1 MQDQAQMLKEYM
13 NRHREPPAESKKMSA
28 RTLCVTSGKGG
39 VGKSN
44 FTVNFALELA
54 KSGKR
59 VLIVDADFGLS
70 NVDVI
75 LGISPKF
82 DLSHVLSRRKHLTDI
97 INEGPHG
104 IKFISGGSGVYD
116 LVNLDKDDINYFF
129 SELEAIENMLDIIIF
144 DTGAGINDNNVQ
156 IITASDEVVLVTT
169 PEPPAIVD
177 AYALVKNVIEVKKN
191 PNFQL
196 IVNKAENLKEAKR
209 IVNNFVNVTKNY
221 LKTNIVPLG
230 YILEDSNV
238 VKAVKS
244 QKPFTMIYPETVASK
259 NMSNIALKYLTGQ
272 LDEKEKSGLR
282 VFFQKFLN
290 KHG

>member
-13 NRHREPPAESKKMSA
+13 NRHKEEKTESKTLSA
-28 RTLCVTSGKGG
+28 HTVCVTSGKGG

-59 VLIVDADFGLS
+59 VLIIDADFGLS

-75 LGISPKF
+75 LGISPKY
-82 DLSHVLSRRKHLTDI
+82 DLSHVINRKKHLTDI
-97 INEGPHG
+97 ICEGPYG
-104 IKFISGGSGVYD
+104 IKFVSGGSGVYD
-116 LVNLDKDDINYFF
+116 LVNLEKNDIDYFF
-129 SELEAIENMLDIIIF
+129 SELETIESLIDIIIF

-177 AYALVKNVIEVKKN
+177 AYALLKNVIEAKKQ
-191 PNFQL
+191 PNVQL
-196 IVNKAENLKEAKR
+196 IVNKAENMKEAKR
-209 IVNNFVNVTKNY
+209 IVNNFINVTKNY
-221 LKTNIVPLG
+221 LKLNVQPLG
-230 YILEDSNV
+230 YILEDTNV
-238 VKAVKS
+238 VKSIKS
-244 QKPFTMIYPETVASK
+244 QKPFTMLYPETPASK

-272 LDEKEKSGLR
+272 MDDKERNGLR
-282 VFFQKFLN
+282 VFFRKFFN
-290 KHG
+290 KE